1 MTKTTIPA
9 EIVRV
14 VRSAII
20 TELGG
25 AAAEIEQASLGYEKE
40 EHPETFS
47 EPFAKFD
54 ALRSLLDAVG
64 WSNASPRLIDVEQHR
79 EPLAVALTERLAT
92 DRPYVADR
100 SIEPATREA
109 VERDIRGIEAFLAA
123 AGLAE
128 D

>member
-54 ALRSLLDAVG
+54 ALRRLLDAVG
-64 WSNASPRLIDVEQHR
+64 WSNASPRLIDVEHHR
-79 EPLAVALTERLAT
+79 EPLAVALKERLAT

-100 SIEPATREA
+100 SIEPAAREA

-123 AGLAE
+123 TGLAE
-128 D
+128 N

>member
-1 MTKTTIPA
+1 MTKTAIPA

-40 EHPETFS
+40 EHPETFI

-54 ALRSLLDAVG
+54 ALRRLLDAVG
-64 WSNASPRLIDVEQHR
+64 WSNVSPRLIDVEQHR
-79 EPLAVALTERLAT
+79 KPLAIALTERLAT